1 MILVMGNL
9 NQYAVDRSLKSPRR
23 EYMERN
29 SESTLFIQS
38 VIAIAA
44 VVLFGSLSV
53 ALSSS
58 IFKAERFSQQ
68 PNLAVQT
75 R

>member
-1 MILVMGNL
+1 M
-9 NQYAVDRSLKSPRR
+9 D
-23 EYMERN
+23 RN
-29 SESTLFIQS
+29 SESALFIQS

-58 IFKAERFSQQ
+58 IFTPDRFSQQ
-68 PNLAVQT
+68 PSASAPVQ